1 MRKLAIG
8 MAFSVVA
15 CRSENRA
22 AGSQTR
28 LDTSR
33 DSLQVAVRTA
43 ADSSP
48 GIEAAIID
56 TVPSSAVTAYD
67 DSVIASAVGTHPVV
81 TGRGDTIQYVGGT
94 GLYVDSTREYASEE
108 YRKND
113 VHYFRVALQMGNL
126 PDGKPIMVTKAR
138 VRLPELRPD
147 EELILGSLCRI
158 NKIDDPRVI
167 AIATFPTDTT
177 FGPAHYAWRFDPVTE
192 TLSGIPA
199 TNVSCGRIMGED

>member
-8 MAFSVVA
+8 MIFSALA
-15 CRSENRA
+15 CRGGNRA
-22 AGSQTR
+22 ADSRTR

-33 DSLQVAVRTA
+33 DSLQIAVRPA

-56 TVPSSAVTAYD
+56 TVPSSPVTAYD

-81 TGRGDTIQYVGGT
+81 TARGDTIQYVGGT

-113 VHYFRVALQMGNL
+113 VHYFRVALQRGNL

-138 VRLPELRPD
+138 VRIPQLRLN

-158 NKIDDPRVI
+158 NNIDDPRVI
-167 AIATFPTDTT
+167 AVATFPTDTT

-199 TNVSCGRIMGED
+199 TNVSSGRIMGED